1 MRHFEEG
8 FRMLESNYPIAGDL
22 NFKETWGK
30 TDTLLHSQINCFHK
44 NKDQWRRVI
53 LNMESDYKTETALE
67 IIKFG
72 TKK

>member
-30 TDTLLHSQINCFHK
+30 TDTLLHTLHSQINCFHK

-53 LNMESDYKTETALE
+53 LNMETETALE
-67 IIKFG
+67 RDN
-72 TKK
+72 

>member
-1 MRHFEEG
+1 MRHFEEE

-22 NFKETWGK
+22 NLKETWGK
-30 TDTLLHSQINCFHK
+30 TDTLLHTLHSQINCFHK

-53 LNMESDYKTETALE
+53 LKMETETALE

-72 TKK
+72 AKK

>member
-30 TDTLLHSQINCFHK
+30 TDTLLHKLHAQMNCFHK

-53 LNMESDYKTETALE
+53 LNMETETALE